1 MSNMIIKE
9 QYIPKNW
16 NKIHKQ
22 RLNDILTGIKPH
34 FEKINADHL
43 CNVENASYVLKIAG
57 RLGAI
62 HRQIHVDWEKDE
74 VLKGFNS
81 PIKWQLLHIVN
92 EESTKGNPVYKEKL
106 LKHPDIKVSATTL
119 FKAIDDLLEEGLFI
133 DLEAFKDQ
141 YKKKKDNRSINLRP
155 SVAVV
160 VAYIKLNVEFLLN
173 TLDMIKEHTKV
184 KIEFN

>member
-1 MSNMIIKE
+1 MITKE
-9 QYIPKNW
+9 RNHPLNW
-16 NKIHKQ
+16 NKLHMQ

-34 FEKINADHL
+34 FKKINADHL
-43 CNVENASYVLKIAG
+43 CNVENAKSVLKIAG

-62 HRQIHVDWEKDE
+62 HRQIHKDWEKDE
-74 VLKGFNS
+74 ILKGFNT

-106 LKHPDIKVSATTL
+106 IKHPDIKVSATTL
-119 FKAIDDLLEEGLFI
+119 YKAVDDLLADGLFI
-133 DLEAFKDQ
+133 DLEAYTDQ
-141 YKKKKDNRSINLRP
+141 HLKKKDNRAVNLRP

-160 VAYIKLNVEFLLN
+160 VAYIKLNVQFLLN
-173 TLDMIKEHTKV
+173 TLEMVRENTKV

>member
-1 MSNMIIKE
+1 MVIKE
-9 QYIPKNW
+9 QNLPKNW
-16 NKIHKQ
+16 NKVHKQ

-43 CNVENASYVLKIAG
+43 CNVENASSVLKIAG

-74 VLKGFNS
+74 VLKGFNT

-92 EESTKGNPVYKEKL
+92 EESTKGNQVYKEKL

-119 FKAIDDLLEEGLFI
+119 FKAIDDLLEDGLFI
-133 DLEAFKDQ
+133 DLEAYTDQ
-141 YKKKKDNRSINLRP
+141 HKKKRDNRAVNIRP
-155 SVAVV
+155 SVGVV

-173 TLDMIKEHTKV
+173 TLSMIKENTKV